1 MEKTYLLLRLNMSIT
16 NLVTENADIVE
27 SFYNNGKGLRGK
39 LLKNYTSGDGKNTGM
54 ESVVER
60 ILWNTVDEV
69 GIDRERVIINQD
81 YFKGDSELDDPQ
93 RMDFHVW
100 VDDLVV
106 LVVESRAWIDK
117 PFYTLK
123 RAVVRNFMELPY
135 VRKHLSDDVRFAFI
149 ALAADYKDRLEHTL
163 NKTMGYEDRVQT
175 FRLSPYRRGYKRGNY
190 FDFGFHE
197 IGVESLTDFLYNHL
211 SRYK

>member
-1 MEKTYLLLRLNMSIT
+1 MSVANLIT
-16 NLVTENADIVE
+16 ECNSVVG
-27 SFYNNGKGLRGK
+27 SFYSNGKGLRSK
-39 LLKNYTSGDGKNTGM
+39 ILKNYTSGDGKNIGM
-54 ESVVER
+54 ESVVAD
-60 ILWNTVDEV
+60 ILWKAVDAA
-69 GIDRERVIINQD
+69 GIGRERVKINQD

-106 LVVESRAWIDK
+106 LVIESRAWIDK

-135 VRKHLSDDVRFAFI
+135 VQRHLADDVQFAFV

-163 NKTMGYEDRVQT
+163 NKTMGYKDKVQT
-175 FRLSPYRRGYKRGNY
+175 FKFSPYPRGHKKGNY
-190 FDFGFHE
+190 FDFGFHRP
-197 IGVESLTDFLYNHL
+197 GVKDLSTFLYNHL

>member
-1 MEKTYLLLRLNMSIT
+1 MSLT
-16 NLVTENADIVE
+16 NLITECDDIVE
-27 SFYNNGKGLRGK
+27 NFYNNGKGLRST
-39 LLKNYTSGDGKNTGM
+39 LLKNYTSGDGINTGM
-54 ESVVER
+54 ESVVEN
-60 ILWNTVDEV
+60 ILWKAVDEA
-69 GIDRERVIINQD
+69 GIDRERVKINQD

-106 LVVESRAWIDK
+106 LVIESRAWIDK

-135 VRKHLSDDVRFAFI
+135 VQRHLADDVQFAFV

-175 FRLSPYRRGYKRGNY
+175 FKFSPYRRGHKGGNY
-190 FDFGFHE
+190 FDFGFHKP
-197 IGVESLTDFLYNHL
+197 GVKSLSAFLYDHL